1 MKIIVK
7 TPRNPLFTGRR
18 YIVDQDVY
26 FQNGKAELEGDERHI
41 ATLKSYRY
49 EVEVL
54 EEKAPKKISNKKEDK
69 K

>member
-26 FQNGKAELEGDERHI
+26 FQNGKAELEGDERHV

-49 EVEVL
+49 EVEVV
-54 EEKAPKKISNKKEDK
+54 EEKKKEAPKKNDNKKK
-69 K
+69 